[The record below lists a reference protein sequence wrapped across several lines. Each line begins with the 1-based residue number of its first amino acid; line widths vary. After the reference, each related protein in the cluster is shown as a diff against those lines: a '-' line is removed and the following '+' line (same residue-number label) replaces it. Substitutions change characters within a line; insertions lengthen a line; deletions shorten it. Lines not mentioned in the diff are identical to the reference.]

1 MQTNQAIYKEYYDK
15 VDVKDAL
22 YSRINEIK
30 QTLSIVTE
38 VDKWAYRYQEG
49 KWTIKDMIQHCIDC
63 ERIFSYR
70 ALHIARQDPQA
81 LFLFDE
87 NSYANLARAN
97 DRKAE
102 DLYKEWMHL
111 MNATFYQF
119 EKLSNDELKR
129 VSNIGGN
136 SYSLED
142 IGYTIAGHSIHH
154 INVIK
159 ERYL

>member
-38 VDKWAYRYQEG
+38 VDKWTYRYQED

-70 ALHIARQDPQA
+70 VCIL
-81 LFLFDE
+81 LVKT
-87 NSYANLARAN
+87 
-97 DRKAE
+97 RKPFFCST
-102 DLYKEWMHL
+102 KIVMP
-111 MNATFYQF
+111 
-119 EKLSNDELKR
+119 
-129 VSNIGGN
+129 I
-136 SYSLED
+136 
-142 IGYTIAGHSIHH
+142 
-154 INVIK
+154 
-159 ERYL
+159 